1 MIGGPARNPSEPIEE
16 TAAIPG
22 PGGVSGRLPA
32 ALNISGT
39 PFATP
44 SPTRNRPISAAA
56 RMADQQHRA
65 ERDPGQERAPA
76 QQGEGPIRRLITSPA
91 TRPTVMPAVKNE

>member
-44 SPTRNRPISAAA
+44 RPTRNRPISAAA
-56 RMADQQHRA
+56 GWPISSIAPSGIPVSSAPQRSRA
-65 ERDPGQERAPA
+65 T
-76 QQGEGPIRRLITSPA
+76 GPMRRLIASPT